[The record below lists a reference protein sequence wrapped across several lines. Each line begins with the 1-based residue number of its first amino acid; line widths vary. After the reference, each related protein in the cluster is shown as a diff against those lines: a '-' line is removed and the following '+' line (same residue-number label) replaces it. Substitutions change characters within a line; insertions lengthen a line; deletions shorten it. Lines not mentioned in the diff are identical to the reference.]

1 MIIYLY
7 YILTF
12 VISNII
18 MAYCLFIDIKYRKIS
33 NSFFISLN
41 LIVIPV
47 IMIDL
52 FLHSYLIPFFLIVKL
67 LILGLTFLITLIL
80 YNLRM
85 IGGADSKLI
94 IFLFLMIPVRLFSFS
109 LIFKYII
116 WFFLCQL
123 IYIAKNFFYNT
134 FFRNKRSFSQYF
146 ITNNIFS
153 KFKRMYFSSF
163 YKFSNY
169 SELDSKN
176 NLKLIIINPNLY
188 FNFKN
193 NKFQILTQSR
203 PSLTFLIIII
213 YYFLLIF

>member
-1 MIIYLY
+1 MIIYPFY
-7 YILTF
+7 MFTF
-12 VISNII
+12 VIINFI
-18 MAYCLFIDIKYRKIS
+18 MAYSIFIDIKHRKIP
-33 NSFFISLN
+33 NSFFLYLN
-41 LIVIPV
+41 IIVITLIV
-47 IMIDL
+47 IDL
-52 FLHSYLIPFFLIVKL
+52 FLHSYIIPFFLIVKC
-67 LILGLTFLITLIL
+67 LIFGLTFLITLIM

>member
-1 MIIYLY
+1 MIIYPFY
-7 YILTF
+7 MFTF
-12 VISNII
+12 VIINFI
-18 MAYCLFIDIKYRKIS
+18 MAYSIFIDIKYRKIP
-33 NSFFISLN
+33 NSFFLYLN
-41 LIVIPV
+41 IIVITLIV
-47 IMIDL
+47 IDL

-85 IGGADSKLI
+85 IGGADGKI
-94 IFLFLMIPVRLFSFS
+94 TIVLFLMIPVRFFTFS

-116 WFFLCQL
+116 WFLVFQL
-123 IYIAKNFFYNT
+123 LYVAKNLFYNT
-134 FFRNKRSFSQYF
+134 YLRNKKAFNQYF

-153 KFKRMYFSSF
+153 KFKRIYFSSF

-169 SELDSKN
+169 SKIYSVTN
-176 NLKLIIINPNLY
+176 SKLIIINPNLY
-188 FNFKN
+188 FNSKN

-203 PSLTFLIIII
+203 PPLTILIVII

>member
-1 MIIYLY
+1 MIIYLF
-7 YILTF
+7 YIFTF
-12 VISNII
+12 VIINFI
-18 MAYCLFIDIKYRKIS
+18 MAYCLIIDINYRKIP
-33 NSFFISLN
+33 NSFFLYLN

-47 IMIDL
+47 IVIDL

-67 LILGLTFLITLIL
+67 LIFGLTFLITLIM

-94 IFLFLMIPVRLFSFS
+94 IVLFLIIPVKFFTFS
-109 LIFKYII
+109 LIFKFII
-116 WFFLCQL
+116 WFFLFQL
-123 IYIAKNFFYNT
+123 LYIAKNFFKNT
-134 FFRNKRSFSQYF
+134 FFRNKRSFIQYF

-153 KFKRMYFSSF
+153 KFKRIYFSSF

-169 SELDSKN
+169 SELVSVN

-203 PSLTFLIIII
+203 PSLTFLIVII